1 MKKVYA
7 LCGATGIIKMFSS
20 KSKAETMAKTENFQT
35 NSDCYYVEVYEVE

>member
-20 KSKAETMAKTENFQT
+20 KSKAETMAKTWNINT
-35 NSDCYYVEVYEVE
+35 NSDSYYVEGYEVE